1 MAKAADSPSTKQA
14 TPMQRARDPEI
25 AVKEEYDDAMKKR
38 TIEALEMFL
47 QRHPDSPLAERAR
60 LEIVSLRNGQ

>member
-1 MAKAADSPSTKQA
+1 
-14 TPMQRARDPEI
+14 MQRARDPEI